1 MPSSLTLLQRVST
14 LLQGNLKQILFK
26 ELHNDNRVNLYDVGE
41 YWVAFEK
48 SAYQLE
54 LLSHKSADTVMLHV
68 SDSPFPVAMHC
79 MHHTRVK
86 AICRTHVMSRRGME
100 YLQLLGRPIDEGS
113 YSRWHREHVDN

>member
-1 MPSSLTLLQRVST
+1 MSSSLTLLQRVST

-54 LLSHKSADTVMLHV
+54 LLSRKSATAP
-68 SDSPFPVAMHC
+68 SP
-79 MHHTRVK
+79 
-86 AICRTHVMSRRGME
+86 
-100 YLQLLGRPIDEGS
+100 
-113 YSRWHREHVDN
+113 